1 MSLPDKDLEKDPEKT
16 DQIEEDDELD
26 LDDEDLE
33 EDEEETEDED
43 DSEDDLTD
51 LEKEIHGMKEED
63 LKDPANAAKVLE
75 AFKNSKSTI
84 AQKKVWRD
92 RATKAGWKK
101 DGEKPAEKPAKKAD
115 APKAEAQGE
124 QARSNERIEFRLDHP
139 DIPRRMIDEI
149 ETYAKAKGVT
159 LERAMRSPLVQK
171 MVNDK
176 TLKEKLS
183 KASPSSKHRNPRT
196 TPEINWAT
204 ATPQQVKDHEAAIRA
219 RNVR

>member
-33 EDEEETEDED
+33 GDEDDTEGDD

-101 DGEKPAEKPAKKAD
+101 EGEKPSEKPAKKVE
-115 APKAEAQGE
+115 APKAETNDE
-124 QARSNERIEFRLDHP
+124 LLRRLDRNEFRQDHP
-139 DIPRRMIDEI
+139 DIPRRMVDEI

-159 LERAMRSPLVQK
+159 LERAMRSPLIQK
-171 MVNDK
+171 MVSDK

-196 TPEINWAT
+196 PPEINWAT
-204 ATPQQVKDHEAAIRA
+204 ATAQQVKDHEAAIRA